1 MKKALLLPALVAA
14 FPLAATAQT
23 NVTLYGIADAAVGAA
38 DRGSSVGNSM
48 QVFSGVQSTSRFGL
62 RGSED
67 LGGGL
72 KAVMNLE
79 AGYSIDDG
87 TSDASSSGLFQRRA
101 VVGLEGGFGTVL
113 LGRDYTPGYTLAQ
126 ISDVMSYGLFGN
138 LLTVQSPWGTSAGSS
153 GAAQIAAPASNL
165 GYASR
170 VSNGLHYT
178 SPVIAGGLRIR
189 ALYASGERDVD
200 TATVKKSAGNVMGVG
215 ASYASGPLSLQ
226 AYLHDIKNNAG
237 NSDRQYGLGGA
248 YRFGTFRVHA
258 GYFVA
263 DPDAG
268 AVAKHTAYNVGVGV
282 KLGAGEL
289 LAQMIQQKADVAAGT
304 DPKGTTLGIGYTH
317 PLSKRTNLYVSY
329 GQTRN
334 NATGTFGLRGSAF
347 IITPAVAGDDPK
359 AFAAGIRHTF

>member
-23 NVTLYGIADAAVGAA
+23 NVTLYGIADAAVDAA

-138 LLTVQSPWGTSAGSS
+138 LLAVQSPWGTSAGSS

-170 VSNGLHYT
+170 VSNGVHYT
-178 SPVIAGGLRIR
+178 SPSIAGGLRIR
-189 ALYASGERDVD
+189 AVYASGERDVS
-200 TATVKKSAGNVMGVG
+200 TATVNKSAGNVMGLG

-226 AYLHDIKNNAG
+226 AYLHDIK
-237 NSDRQYGLGGA
+237 
-248 YRFGTFRVHA
+248 
-258 GYFVA
+258 
-263 DPDAG
+263 
-268 AVAKHTAYNVGVGV
+268 
-282 KLGAGEL
+282 
-289 LAQMIQQKADVAAGT
+289 
-304 DPKGTTLGIGYTH
+304 
-317 PLSKRTNLYVSY
+317 
-329 GQTRN
+329 
-334 NATGTFGLRGSAF
+334 
-347 IITPAVAGDDPK
+347 
-359 AFAAGIRHTF
+359 